1 MGMFGVR
8 HPVEDGRAKRTNRGG
23 AANRLRGKPSIMT
36 STTDQ
41 KIAKENRLRLFK
53 DEGERAMKQ
62 VAEDAIA
69 VRRNMARL
77 RELRLEKEAETA
89 SLGQA
94 VTADRLAKPLK
105 RKLRRRVY

>member
-1 MGMFGVR
+1 MR
-8 HPVEDGRAKRTNRGG
+8 HAVEDDRTKPTNWRR
-23 AANRLRGKPSIMT
+23 AANKLRGKRSIMA

-41 KIAKENRLRLFK
+41 KIAKESRLRLFK

-77 RELRLEKEAETA
+77 RELRLEKEAEA
-89 SLGQA
+89 LPP
-94 VTADRLAKPLK
+94 DRLSPSISSRGL
-105 RKLRRRVY
+105 